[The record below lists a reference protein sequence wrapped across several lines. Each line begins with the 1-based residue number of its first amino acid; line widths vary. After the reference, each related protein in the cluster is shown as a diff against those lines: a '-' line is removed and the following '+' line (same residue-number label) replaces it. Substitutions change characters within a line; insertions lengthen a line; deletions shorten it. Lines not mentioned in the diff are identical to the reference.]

1 MTLAVLPLENVLSI
15 AWSLIKLLPGKV
27 KRSRQRSVPAAQEK
41 NEGDYFKTIWLLTFI
56 FFVRASAFL
65 TATPFNAA

>member
-1 MTLAVLPLENVLSI
+1 M
-15 AWSLIKLLPGKV
+15 
-27 KRSRQRSVPAAQEK
+27 PAAQKK
-41 NEGDYFKTIWLLTFI
+41 NEDGAYFKTIWLLTFI

>member
-1 MTLAVLPLENVLSI
+1 
-15 AWSLIKLLPGKV
+15 
-27 KRSRQRSVPAAQEK
+27 VPAAQEE
-41 NEGDYFKTIWLLTFI
+41 NESDYFKTIWLLTFI